1 MTAKH
6 RSPHYNGLNICNS
19 IHVHLSVGK
28 HLFKTKCYHQV
39 HVAAALMIREVK
51 ERKQTVGLSSWA
63 FYGHVEAQD

>member
-6 RSPHYNGLNICNS
+6 RSPHY
-19 IHVHLSVGK
+19 K
-28 HLFKTKCYHQV
+28 HLFETKWYHQV
-39 HVAAALMIREVK
+39 HVAAALVIREVK